1 MNYFYRFQRKF
12 EKKTFTNEFPDFDS
26 FSTNYAEKRDAENIN
41 FDVGSAVGEGKF
53 SSPNNRFMFLSYP
66 SQFPFAP
73 QTP

>member
-1 MNYFYRFQRKF
+1 MKNPITYYF
-12 EKKTFTNEFPDFDS
+12 TDFDS

-41 FDVGSAVGEGKF
+41 FDVGSGVGEGKF